1 MLPTEHDVHVNQIM
15 SNISVLY
22 KNTEFIA
29 DKVAPIIDVKKKS
42 DIVPLY
48 SKADWFRDE
57 IVPRGVSSEGPRGG
71 YRIDVSNSYTCI
83 DYSWAKEVADQVKN
97 NADPPFNLEVEA
109 TEYAKNVLLL
119 GMEGRVASMI
129 YTAASTVRG
138 LIGRD
143 PNTMVIG
150 AQLWDILRTH
160 PDFLSKLSNNDKRI
174 LTVDAT
180 AALLGF
186 DKLLVGKAIK
196 ATSVEGA
203 STTTMAYIWGKH
215 CWIGYVAPKPGLR
228 TPTAAYIFSHG
239 PSDYVKSWR
248 EENKSQDVYEAWHSV
263 DEYVVS
269 ADCGYMFANIV
280 A

>member
-1 MLPTEHDVHVNQIM
+1 M
-15 SNISVLY
+15 
-22 KNTEFIA
+22 
-29 DKVAPIIDVKKKS
+29 
-42 DIVPLY
+42 
-48 SKADWFRDE
+48 
-57 IVPRGVSSEGPRGG
+57 PRGVSSEGPRGG

-129 YTAASTVRG
+129 FTAANWTSTSTPSNLWNDYAASDPFYDILYTAVSTVRG

-150 AQLWDILRTH
+150 AQVWDILRTH